1 MRELELLAP
10 ARNADIGIAAI
21 GCGADAVYI
30 AGPKF
35 GARQAAGNS
44 MPELARVCSYAHRFG
59 ARVFMTL
66 NTILFDSEIEEA
78 REILRQAEEIG
89 VDAIIAQDPAVWRL
103 TSLPVHAS
111 TQCAIRTPGKA
122 RMYEAMGSSRLVL
135 ERQMSLEQ
143 IRAVREEVGC
153 ELEFFVHGAICV
165 CYSGQ
170 CYMSESIC
178 GRSAN
183 RGECIQACR
192 SNYDLVD
199 GNGEILVRSKALL
212 SLKDYNL
219 IGRLGDLADAGVS
232 SFKIEGRLKNLTY
245 VRNVVR
251 AYSDALDR
259 IVDAR
264 PDLYRRA
271 SWGRVEGGFI
281 PNPGKTFNRGYTEL
295 HLDGK
300 RGSWSSMD
308 TPKSMGERIGVIASI
323 ETQGQG
329 RRSAAQTVVK
339 VRLDDASTRLGN
351 GDGFSFVARGRSEII
366 GFRGDVCQGDRIFC
380 KDVPWL
386 YKGAVLYRNMDAGFE
401 KEVENNPP
409 RRLIPVSVKV
419 SVEGTPGSYTL
430 KAAAASADGRESVF
444 EGVLQ
449 NDAANNLERMESL
462 LRNQLSKCTDNL
474 SFSADGLEI
483 KTADGSLPIMSASF
497 INGIRREL
505 AEGIGAQGCI
515 PIPMPGSNR
524 PRPEQEDLAK
534 CILPTEEINDGE
546 PAASGAI
553 TYKANVANIMARKAY
568 EALGA
573 ADVQDAYEIS
583 HAEKAELMR
592 SRYCIRH
599 ELGMCPVH
607 QGAKASGDLFLENNG
622 KRYALRFDCRRC
634 EMSLIKAE

>member
-122 RMYEAMGSSRLVL
+122 RMYEALGSSRLVL

-143 IRAVREEVGC
+143 IRSVRDAVGC
-153 ELEFFVHGAICV
+153 ELEFFVHGANCV

-178 GRSAN
+178 SRSAN
-183 RGECIQACR
+183 RGGCIQACR

-199 GNGEILVRSKALL
+199 EDGEVLVRSKALL

-232 SFKIEGRLKNLTY
+232 SFKIEGRLKSLTY
-245 VRNVVR
+245 VRNVTR

-259 IVDAR
+259 LVEAH

-281 PNPGKTFNRGYTEL
+281 PDLGKTFNRGYTEL
-295 HLDGK
+295 YLDGS
-300 RGSWSSMD
+300 RGRWSSMD
-308 TPKSMGERIGVIASI
+308 APKSMGEKIGTVISI
-323 ETQGQG
+323 ETPRQGKKFT
-329 RRSAAQTVVK
+329 AQTVVT

-386 YKGAVLYRNMDAGFE
+386 YKGAALYRNMDAGFE
-401 KEVENNPP
+401 RDVENNPP
-409 RRLIPVSVKV
+409 RRLIPADVTVTV
-419 SVEGTPGSYTL
+419 NGTAGNYSL
-430 KAAAASADGRESVF
+430 KAEAVTADGRKA
-444 EGVLQ
+444 VLEETLS
-449 NDAANNLERMESL
+449 NEAANNLERMNSL
-462 LRNQLSKCTDNL
+462 LESQLSKSTDDF
-474 SFSADGLEI
+474 SFHVSSCVTTTQD
-483 KTADGSLPIMSASF
+483 SSMPFMSASF
-497 INGIRREL
+497 INGIRRKL
-505 AEGIGAQGCI
+505 AESIASQECI
-515 PIPMPGSNR
+515 AIPMPGSDKAR
-524 PRPEQEDLAK
+524 PAEMDLAG
-534 CILPTEEINDGE
+534 CPLPAEEINDAV
-546 PAASGAI
+546 PAGNGTI
-553 TYKANVANIMARKAY
+553 TYKANVANRMSRRTY

-573 ADVQDAYEIS
+573 TDVNDAFEIS
-583 HAEKAELMR
+583 HTEDAELMR

-607 QGAKASGDLFLENNG
+607 QGAKASGKLFLENNG
-622 KRYALRFDCRRC
+622 KRYALGFDCRKC
-634 EMSLIKAE
+634 EMILIKAK